1 MCHANGFAVDLYY
14 PFWSLL
20 TDDFDVFVY
29 DLRNH
34 GWNTVGDRK
43 GHNVPAFISDQSRIL
58 EAIDLRYGE
67 RPNIGVFHSLTTLV
81 ALLSATVPVL
91 FPQSCQSRDFSALI
105 LFDPPLRKPGINRVE
120 FDEVSRH
127 MAHMTRQRAHQ
138 FKTRDDFSNLLHCLP
153 TYTRVVPGVLELM
166 TETILRK
173 SAKGEGYELRCP
185 RDYEAQV
192 IECTGSY
199 SMLVE
204 FDALPCPTKVVGA
217 DPTLPYSY
225 LPSYALDDIMTVDY
239 DFIPEATHMLQLE
252 KPKEC
257 AAAIREFVEEQGL
270 M

>member
-1 MCHANGFAVDLYY
+1 MSHANGFAVDLYY

-20 TDDFDVFVY
+20 TDDFDVFVH

-43 GHNVPAFISDQSRIL
+43 AHNVPAFISDQNRIL

-67 RPNIGVFHSLTTLV
+67 KPNIGIFHSLTTLV
-81 ALLSATVPVL
+81 ALLSATVPTL
-91 FPQSCQSRDFSALI
+91 FPQSCRSRGFSALI
-105 LFDPPLRKPGINRVE
+105 LFDPPLRKPGINRIE

-127 MAHMTRQRAHQ
+127 MAHMTRQRGHQ
-138 FKTRDDFSNLLHCLP
+138 FKTRNDFSNLLHCLP

-166 TETILRK
+166 AEATLRK
-173 SAKGEGYELRCP
+173 SANGEGYELRCP

-199 SMLVE
+199 SMLVD
-204 FDALPCPTKVVGA
+204 FDVLPCPTKVVGA

-239 DFIPEATHMLQLE
+239 DFIPETTHMLQLE
-252 KPKEC
+252 KPEEC
-257 AAAIREFVEEQGL
+257 AAAIREFIERHEL